1 MTDAARIMD
10 LEQMNAV
17 QADLIKRLWVQNE
30 QMQKRIDKLQPIA
43 DWRQAR
49 IDELEAA
56 QTPEAQAERIFKHD

>member
-1 MTDAARIMD
+1 MSDAARIMD

-49 IDELEAA
+49 IDELEAER
-56 QTPEAQAERIFKHD
+56 TPEANAERHFK

>member
-10 LEQMNAV
+10 LEQINAT

-30 QMQKRIDKLQPIA
+30 QMQKRIEKLQPIA

-56 QTPEAQAERIFKHD
+56 QTAQAQAERHFK

>member
-10 LEQMNAV
+10 LEQMNAL

-56 QTPEAQAERIFKHD
+56 QTPEAQAERHFK